1 MGKWGWKS
9 QYAET
14 EILHK
19 VKTEG
24 KAETRSEVGAKL
36 YLVMGHSFQKS
47 GYKKGEEMKNQKVQ
61 LIWAFKIEELC
72 VQVFSQKK
80 RTNGAS
86 GWKRF

>member
-36 YLVMGHSFQKS
+36 YLDGPLFPEVWLQK
-47 GYKKGEEMKNQKVQ
+47 GRRDEKPE
-61 LIWAFKIEELC
+61 
-72 VQVFSQKK
+72 
-80 RTNGAS
+80 GAVDL
-86 GWKRF
+86 GF